1 VRNRSRDCKYVNEF
15 VESVYERIASVYDVV
30 FGLPLDPGRR
40 RAIRRMALEP
50 GERVLEI
57 GVGTGINLCLYPSAC
72 EVTGIDLS
80 RAMLDK
86 ARARTAAASHK
97 RIRLLEM
104 DAADLRFPD
113 NSFDVVYA
121 AYLVSV
127 VPDPIAVVGEMKRVC
142 RPGGRLVILNHFR
155 SAHPMLASIERL
167 ISPLTVHI
175 GFKSD
180 LELESLVRRAQLE
193 VRHLEKVN
201 VPPIWS
207 LVTCV
212 NQS

>member
-1 VRNRSRDCKYVNEF
+1 VKSGSRHLEYVNEF
-15 VESVYERIASVYDVV
+15 VESVYSRIASVYDVV

-40 RAIRRMALEP
+40 RAIRRMALKP

-57 GVGTGINLCLYPSAC
+57 GVGTGINLHLYPSAC

-86 ARARTAAASHK
+86 ARARAAAVPRE

-127 VPDPIAVVGEMKRVC
+127 VPDPIAVVSEMKRVC

-155 SAHPMLASIERL
+155 SAHPMLAAVERS

-180 LELESLVRRAQLE
+180 VEFDSLVRRAQLE
-193 VRHLEKVN
+193 VRHVEKVN

-207 LVTCV
+207 LVTCI